1 MARKYLQQ
9 IIEENF
15 PKIKKEIVMNVQET
29 HNTKQIGP
37 EKKILPSNNNQST
50 KFTEQSILKV
60 VREKAK

>member
-29 HNTKQIGP
+29 LNTKQIGP